1 MQVNHVL
8 VESRLH
14 KGEVFFKLR
23 LITPLVRSPYY
34 SPEGVHCIWVYM
46 RPEVLEWHIF
56 DNFLRCPF
64 FCPRPRRVELPILPT
79 EQVIQSWYDLELSK
93 PFQNVSRY
101 LCSHIFHLNFFKL
114 NKNVIFSNWMATKMY
129 GMILTWTIMDYLVDL
144 FRSDP
149 LKTKLKTIIFQ

>member
-1 MQVNHVL
+1 M
-8 VESRLH
+8 
-14 KGEVFFKLR
+14 
-23 LITPLVRSPYY
+23 ITPLVKSPYS
-34 SPEGVHCIWVYM
+34 SPEGVHCVWVKLFDRSFGVKYGVTY
-46 RPEVLEWHIF
+46 RGDISGWHGIF

-64 FCPRPRRVELPILPT
+64 FCLRPRRVELPILPT

-101 LCSHIFHLNFFKL
+101 LCFHIFHLNFFKL